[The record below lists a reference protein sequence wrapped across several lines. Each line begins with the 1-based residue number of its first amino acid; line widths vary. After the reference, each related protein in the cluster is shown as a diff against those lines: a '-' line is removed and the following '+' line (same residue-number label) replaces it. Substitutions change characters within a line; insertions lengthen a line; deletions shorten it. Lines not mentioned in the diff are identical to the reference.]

1 MKSNF
6 GKITLLGGVVG
17 LSLATSVMAASIKE
31 LQGAWTMDGTQC
43 ANTFKKV
50 GKKIEFKDRT
60 ASTST
65 GLLITGSR
73 IAGPNAACT
82 TQSVRKQK
90 DRLSANLTCVD
101 SMMENSQT
109 VTFKIV
115 DSQTF
120 ERFDPFG
127 DNMYVTYHKCDM

>member
-1 MKSNF
+1 MNIKI
-6 GKITLLGGVVG
+6 GKIAFLGSVIG
-17 LSLATSVMAASIKE
+17 LCTATSVIAASIKE

-43 ANTFKKV
+43 TDTFKKV
-50 GKKIEFKDRT
+50 GNKIEFKDRT

-65 GLLITGSR
+65 GLLVTGSR

-127 DNMYVTYHKCDM
+127 DNMYITYHKCDL

>member
-1 MKSNF
+1 MNIKI
-6 GKITLLGGVVG
+6 GKIAFLSSVIG
-17 LSLATSVMAASIKE
+17 LCTATSVIAASIKE

-43 ANTFKKV
+43 TDTFKKV
-50 GKKIEFKDRT
+50 GNKIEFKDRT

-65 GLLITGSR
+65 GLLVTGSR

-127 DNMYVTYHKCDM
+127 DNMYITYHKCDL

>member
-1 MKSNF
+1 MNIKI
-6 GKITLLGGVVG
+6 GKIAFLGSVIG
-17 LSLATSVMAASIKE
+17 LCTVTSVIAASIKE

-43 ANTFKKV
+43 TDTFKKV
-50 GKKIEFKDRT
+50 GNKIEFKDRT

-65 GLLITGSR
+65 GLLVTGSR

-127 DNMYVTYHKCDM
+127 DNMYITYHKCDL

>member
-1 MKSNF
+1 MKSKF
-6 GKITLLGGVVG
+6 GKIASLGGVIG
-17 LSLATSVMAASIKE
+17 LCMATSVMAASIKE

-43 ANTFKKV
+43 TDTFKKV
-50 GKKIEFKDRT
+50 GNKIEFKDRT

-65 GLLITGSR
+65 GLLVTGSR

>member
-1 MKSNF
+1 MKNKFSKVMF
-6 GKITLLGGVVG
+6 LSGVAG
-17 LSLATSVMAASIKE
+17 LCMATSAMTASIKE
-31 LQGAWTMDGTQC
+31 LQGAWTMDGTKC
-43 ANTFKKV
+43 ADTFKKV
-50 GKKIEFKDRT
+50 GNKIDFKDRT

-65 GLLITGSR
+65 GLLVTGSR
-73 IAGPNAACT
+73 IAGPNAVCT

-90 DRLSANLTCVD
+90 DRLAANLNCVD

-127 DNMYVTYHKCDM
+127 DNMYITYHKCDM